1 VITAIDAIVRERMG
15 IDPAALGPNVLDRA
29 VEGRMLARGLS
40 DYALYTV
47 RLMTEPAER
56 DALAADLAV
65 SETWFFRGG
74 KLLFDR
80 LAGFLADR
88 AARTAGARARALSV
102 PCSTGEEP
110 YSLAIALHE
119 RMLTADECAIDAV
132 DQSERVIARATAARY
147 GAFAFREGGADA
159 RVAYF
164 RRVERPD
171 RGEEQWELQPH
182 LRAAVRFMTGDL
194 TSPFFLGAERPYD
207 LIICRNLFIYLTPDA
222 KLRAIANFDRLLAL
236 DGRLCVT
243 PAEADR
249 LPPGRFVAEGQ
260 AEYGIYKRVG
270 TGSGI
275 HRALDAI
282 APPAAPAA
290 APAAAPKPAAPPA
303 APGDLLANARALA
316 DAGRLDDARSAC
328 ELLVRLSPTD
338 ADAVALLGVVHLAA
352 GRADAAFDALRKA
365 LYLNPDHAE
374 AVSHM
379 MALCERRGD
388 AARAQALRRRLD
400 RLTREDAP

>member
-1 VITAIDAIVRERMG
+1 VPLTAIDAIVRERMG
-15 IDPAALGPNVLDRA
+15 IDPASLGPNVLARA

-47 RLMTEPAER
+47 RLMTEQAER

-74 KLLFDR
+74 KILFER
-80 LAGFLADR
+80 LAGFMADR
-88 AARTAGARARALSV
+88 AATRSGGARVRALSI

-119 RMLTADECAIDAV
+119 RLLTSDEYAIDAV
-132 DQSERVIARATAARY
+132 DQSERALAKAAAARY
-147 GAFAFREGGADA
+147 GAFAFREGGMDA

-164 RRVERPD
+164 RRVEQS
-171 RGEEQWELQPH
+171 EQWELQPH
-182 LRAAVRFMTGDL
+182 LRAAVRLLTGDL
-194 TSPFFLGAERPYD
+194 TSPLFLATERPYD
-207 LIICRNLFIYLTPDA
+207 VVICRNVFIYFTPDGRQ
-222 KLRAIANFDRLLAL
+222 RAMANIDRLLAL

-249 LPPGRFVAEGQ
+249 LPPGRFVPEGQ
-260 AEYGIYKRVG
+260 TEFGVYKRAAV
-270 TGSGI
+270 GSGLY
-275 HRALDAI
+275 RALDPSVP
-282 APPAAPAA
+282 PPAAP
-290 APAAAPKPAAPPA
+290 PPKPAARPVEAPKAVA
-303 APGDLLANARALA
+303 ADPLAGARALA
-316 DAGRLDDARSAC
+316 DAGRLDEARDAC
-328 ELLVRLSPTD
+328 EALVRLSPTD
-338 ADAVALLGVVHLAA
+338 ADALALLGVVHLAA

-388 AARAQALRRRLD
+388 AARAAALRRRLD
-400 RLTREDAP
+400 RLTREDGAP